1 MKDKN
6 NNAIVVQRAAAI
18 CASLVGTLISKG
30 GKNTV
35 VYNQEPSPE
44 FVSNVELTFV
54 YSDKNKLDC
63 FASARNDKMAEFEE
77 KMLNQVQN
85 VANNK
90 SVKNLVPST
99 TNLFSYCSNLPN
111 TKKPSEEGNEVKLI
125 FDYLHK
131 PYKFMYVSVLIKPCY
146 CCLSLEQV
154 LD

>member
-1 MKDKN
+1 MDRPWITHF
-6 NNAIVVQRAAAI
+6 AIARAVQCDVI
-18 CASLVGTLISKG
+18 
-30 GKNTV
+30 
-35 VYNQEPSPE
+35 
-44 FVSNVELTFV
+44 
-54 YSDKNKLDC
+54 
-63 FASARNDKMAEFEE
+63 
-77 KMLNQVQN
+77 
-85 VANNK
+85 NNK

-154 LD
+154 LDWKFAGFVRQAKVQQLSCNRICLESRLWVVNFFFTRLSANTDNF